1 MPAASPRELNSL
13 LDRLIAG
20 ERPGSS
26 ELTLLSDLGR
36 DDTEIVRGS
45 WQRIPTA
52 SRASVLTRV
61 AELAEDNVELDFES
75 LGDIALDDE
84 HPEVR
89 ALAADTLWE
98 SQDRHIAAHLRDR
111 LDDDDSEV
119 RAAAARSLRQF
130 VILREYEQVDATE
143 GDAVVDALRA
153 RAEDPAE
160 DEEVRA
166 SALES
171 LGARA
176 LPWVPGLIQEAF
188 DGDERRMRLAAIHA
202 MGDSADD
209 RWLDYL
215 YEQFYADDPEFRYES
230 VVAAGAIG
238 SEDALGPISDLLED
252 DDAEVVMAAVE
263 ALGEIGGAEAAE
275 KLEDFSGHAPDFM
288 ADLVAVAID
297 AARGGLGLGFDM
309 AEDDEDDD

>member
-1 MPAASPRELNSL
+1 MPAASSRELTTL

-20 ERPGSS
+20 ERPQSA

-36 DDTEIVRGS
+36 EDTESVRGS
-45 WQRIPTA
+45 WQHIPA
-52 SRASVLTRV
+52 AARVSVLSRV
-61 AELAEDNVELDFES
+61 TELAEDNVELNFEC

-89 ALAADTLWE
+89 ALAADALWE
-98 SQDRHIAAHLRDR
+98 SQDRRIAARLRDR
-111 LDDDDSEV
+111 LDDEDSEV
-119 RAAAARSLRQF
+119 RAAAARALRQF
-130 VILREYEQVDATE
+130 VILREYDQADVAE

-153 RAEDPAE
+153 RAADPAE

-171 LGARA
+171 LGARS
-176 LPWVPGLIQEAF
+176 LPWVSSLIQEAF
-188 DGDERRMRLAAIHA
+188 DGDERRLRIAAIHA

-230 VVAAGAIG
+230 VIAAGAIG
-238 SEDALGPISDLLED
+238 SEDALGPIADLLD
-252 DDAEVVMAAVE
+252 DDDVEVVMAAVE
-263 ALGEIGGAEAAE
+263 ALGEIGGDEAAD
-275 KLEDFSGHAPDFM
+275 KLQEFSGNAPDFM
-288 ADLVAVAID
+288 TDLVAAAID
-297 AARGGLGLGFDM
+297 AARDGLGLSLGNS
-309 AEDDEDDD
+309 ADEDDD